1 MKKILLSVLLLLICI
16 PTFAQEIK
24 ITLDGNEVKSDVS
37 AFIKND
43 RTLIPIRF
51 ISEKLGYD
59 VKWDEAQRKVSIS
72 NSNNLIEMTI
82 DSTKLNVNG
91 QINNMDVAPIIKDDR
106 TFVPLRFVAQ
116 YMGLGVDWDAK
127 TYTVILT
134 SNSDSKYIS
143 EISALLSNLNSK
155 TEKLKKYFY
164 EDASK
169 YNRAEIEAKF
179 DNLISEINTIISQV
193 KSVNVPVE
201 NATSYKFILEST
213 DILNQIL
220 NVYKPAILDAN
231 KDKATELI
239 KLQSALAV
247 KLHEASQAI
256 NAERKGEVYTPDL
269 NTQIYNRAGELDTSN
284 LLEDE
289 ILKNLIKQI

>member
-43 RTLIPIRF
+43 RTLLPIRF

-91 QINNMDVAPIIKDDR
+91 QVNNMDVAPIIKDDR

-155 TEKLKKYFY
+155 TEELKKYFY

-247 KLHEASQAI
+247 KLHEASQSI